1 MDNLIGN
8 NVFQNTMIQN
18 RFCEILQNLHFA
30 DNTYDD
36 KTDRG
41 FKVKPVIDHLNKKS
55 VEVLKNNKEQSIDE
69 HMVKFE
75 GRSDMKQYVKYKP
88 IKWDF
93 KFWFRCSSKTGYL
106 YQMDIYLDKKQNTEF
121 NLGEEVVLQSTKDL
135 EGSFCTVYFDNFFN
149 SPILIEKL
157 FDKNIYAIGTVRKN
171 RKQIPKMFE
180 YKKIN
185 RGDCKFLYSKIV
197 MTCKWMDNRSILL
210 EFTALEGSYD
220 VPSVQRRE
228 KGSATKSAI
237 PCPAVLK
244 PYNNGMSGVDLMDQ
258 RTAADQLDCKSS
270 VLFYHLNFL

>member
-1 MDNLIGN
+1 
-8 NVFQNTMIQN
+8 MIRN

-41 FKVKPVIDHLNKKS
+41 FKVKPVIDHINKKS

-157 FDKNIYAIGTVRKN
+157 FEEN
-171 RKQIPKMFE
+171 
-180 YKKIN
+180 
-185 RGDCKFLYSKIV
+185 
-197 MTCKWMDNRSILL
+197 ILL
-210 EFTALEGSYD
+210 CYRNCS
-220 VPSVQRRE
+220 Q
-228 KGSATKSAI
+228 K
-237 PCPAVLK
+237 
-244 PYNNGMSGVDLMDQ
+244 
-258 RTAADQLDCKSS
+258 
-270 VLFYHLNFL
+270 